1 MRILH
6 ILPDLEPGTFTRE
19 LRLLL
24 SQAQA
29 TNVPAHICCLA
40 SEGPMLPALRSTGA
54 GVEVLGWRRWL
65 DPRPLWALARRVR
78 EFQPDIIHVYG
89 LAALRAVHWIAKKR
103 TVAVSHPLH
112 RVRGPAEVSAWDLRL
127 LQNVAADFV
136 GRSAE
141 AQHCRA
147 AGVLP
152 DRLRIVPP
160 GVDAPKVAPPIFPPA
175 SPSVVCLGAL
185 CRDKG
190 FREAVWAMD
199 VLHYTY
205 PSVDLWIAG
214 DGPEYRRLELFA
226 RGMAHSERIHFM
238 SGYCDVAEVL
248 ARASIVWVPSLTDT
262 GVGVV
267 LEAMAAGRPVI
278 AARWP
283 SLAEVVVDGTTG
295 ILVSP
300 GDKMDLARQTR
311 ILLDDAALRRRL
323 GAAAHRRVDLHY
335 AAASFVATWFE
346 HCNDLA
352 TSAISV
358 ANPRSTI
365 NNRPQ
370 LTTGI
375 ADSGGMDC
383 A

>member
-1 MRILH
+1 MKILH

-24 SQAQA
+24 SASQGTA
-29 TNVPAHICCLA
+29 VPAHVCCLA
-40 SEGPMLPALRSTGA
+40 SEGPMLTALRSTGA

-65 DPRPLWALARRVR
+65 DPRPLLALARRAR
-78 EFQPDIIHVYG
+78 EYQPDMIHVYG

-103 TVAVSHPLH
+103 MVAVSHPLH
-112 RVRGPAEVSAWDLRL
+112 RVRGPAEVSAGDRRL
-127 LQNVAADFV
+127 LQSVAGVFV
-136 GRSAE
+136 GGSAE
-141 AQHCRA
+141 AQRCRA

-160 GVDAPKVAPPIFPPA
+160 GVAAPKVAPPIFSPA

-190 FREAVWAMD
+190 FREAVWTMD
-199 VLHYTY
+199 VLHYTQ

-214 DGPEYRRLELFA
+214 AGPERRRLELFA
-226 RGMAHSERIHFM
+226 RGMAHSERIHFL
-238 SGYCDVAEVL
+238 SGYCDVAEAL

-283 SLAEVVVDGTTG
+283 SLAELVVDGATG

-311 ILLDDAALRRRL
+311 ILLDDVALCRRL
-323 GAAAHRRVDLHY
+323 GAAARRRVDLHY
-335 AAASFVATWFE
+335 GAASFVTTWFQ
-346 HCNDLA
+346 HCHGLA
-352 TSAISV
+352 ASAISI
-358 ANPRSTI
+358 ANPRSSI

-370 LTTGI
+370 LTTAI